1 MARSP
6 ARNARGQGGGA
17 NADGRGSR
25 RTAPLARS
33 VALAA
38 AALAIV
44 SSLALGSV
52 EPLPQQPGQEEDRL
66 QPLMMLLPAAY
77 ASHYEACPV
86 DMYPTA
92 SSNVSISYTSPNGTY
107 ILGNVIDIRVNVTG
121 GFNNPEVLNHTRVK
135 LDTGAAAE
143 DRFAVYESH
152 DTAGSVDYNY
162 TVQEGDQSS
171 GLDYASSSSLYW
183 RNGTAGNVIKNQ
195 SGAEYNCRLPDPG
208 NASSLAGQ
216 GAVMLDGVAPLV
228 RNVSAAVPDG
238 AYVAGQVIRINV
250 NFSEAVRFP
259 GSAMPQPAL
268 TLGLGMPSNRTAA
281 YESGN
286 GTATLVFNYTVRA
299 DDNAGRLDYNST
311 GALAGANIT
320 DIAGNAANLTLPELG
335 AAGSLAGQSAIALDN
350 TAPLVQSVSAAV
362 PDGAYAAGQVIR
374 INVNFSEAVRFPGSA
389 MPQPTLT
396 LAFDGPTNRTA
407 AYESGNNTAALA
419 FNYTVRADDDTA
431 RLDYSSA
438 GALAGMNITDF
449 AGNAANLTLPE
460 PRAPG
465 SLWDASRIAA
475 MTAPSV
481 ANVSSPNATGTYAAN
496 DTITVR
502 VAFTESVTVLAPN
515 SSSVPY
521 ALLDVGI
528 VEHAAP
534 YSSGNGTAALDF
546 SYTVRAGA
554 WTDSL
559 NHASISLNGSS
570 IADAAGNAAD
580 LALPD
585 PAGSASLAA
594 ASPGIGLEAP
604 PVVVRVSSPNATA
617 TYGQGDTIGI
627 DVDFTGPVAVGAAP
641 DAGVPLLALET
652 GATDRDAAYASGNGT
667 GTLSFAYTVMQGD
680 EAADLD
686 YAGASALRPNGGM
699 LNGTGAAA
707 GQAALLALPDPAGPN
722 SLAGMSDIAVDGVSP
737 SVARVSSPG
746 GNATYAVGDAVA
758 VRVTF
763 TENVTVAGAPPPAL
777 ALNVSGA
784 AAAALYASG
793 NGTDTLS
800 FAYTVREGDEAA
812 DLDYAGTGA
821 LSGGAA
827 IADAA
832 GNAANTTLPAQP
844 GAPGSLGALYDI
856 VLDGAAPA
864 VARVTSPN
872 ASGTYGAGDLV
883 SVVVE
888 MTRNVTVA
896 GAAAPPLY
904 LYLDVGGGAD
914 AGAVPAPYVA
924 GSGTASLAFSYTV
937 ADGDGT
943 ARLAYPN
950 STALVLNGTGAAVTG
965 LNGAAA
971 NLTLPPP
978 GADGSLSGPSPP
990 APAIAIATGDP
1001 PPPPIAGVSLVNASL
1016 TGPNTVTV
1024 YYNASI
1030 SAAASSYANLTL
1042 SPGGDRNVTGL
1053 AAGNN
1058 TSVHTLAFDGPKA
1071 RSDAAGTMSI
1081 APLLNASARFAGD
1094 PAVDVLDGQPYPFV
1108 HDVTTRNA
1116 TGSAHTGNATVLIN
1130 VMFSEEVFVRRIAA
1144 TDRSEGSQVAKFATG
1159 LDITTMFIE
1168 LNTGRNATL
1177 PEQIVNSS
1185 RSYDFIYKV
1194 RIGDDSD
1201 GILGYINSSS
1211 LRTDSDL
1218 VVINNT
1224 LDGADGRPLLNEGG
1238 FPVPGQESASLA
1250 LPVPGS
1256 PDSLSGSGR
1265 LYVYEAPLIASLSAP
1280 RGTYGVGDTIPIAV
1294 NLTRSLSVSGGNAT
1308 LELGSPS
1315 KSAEYAS
1322 GNGTTAY
1329 AFSYRVQQG
1338 DSASRLF
1345 AQPTIAVPA
1354 GAAAYLSTS
1363 AGGLFRITADDDDAA
1378 APATTTVVGGGD
1390 AAADP
1395 SARPI
1400 LEISGVNVVGAAD
1413 RRPTTPTVAQPAPV
1427 VVASGGF
1434 GGGGGGGGGGRGG
1447 GSGGVGLA
1455 IGAGGVTL
1463 YSASWDCA
1471 EGVIRVVI
1479 NEDAY
1484 IPDVTV
1490 LSSSGSEVAAKS
1502 EAQDLPGRTVYEAA
1516 LSDDTILSIRAV
1528 SVDGRAVSTASEV
1541 VRTGGACTGDVTFAA
1556 YTGPGAAPR
1565 QQPQQP
1571 SVPDDGARG
1580 MMPPDDDSAG
1590 DDARPQPPRPGDER
1604 PAPPGTDGDE
1614 RPAPPPAMS
1623 DRPAFEIEADR
1634 DASYYV
1640 KRYAEQPEYRQWFD
1654 DAYPQYADICEA
1666 VGVGSGCVEEYV
1678 QQRDDALGAADDS
1691 KPDECAEGMVM
1702 RDGECA
1708 DATPP
1713 PPPTPPTPT
1722 TTAADDDDS
1731 GCLIATAAFG
1741 TELAPQVQLLREVR
1755 DGTVLS
1761 TSAGSAFMASFSSAY
1776 YAFSPHV
1783 ADLEREFPAVRHAAA
1798 LLLTPMLYALQVVEL
1813 AEPGSERDV
1822 LAYGIAAIALVAG
1835 MYVAAPAAGAWYACR
1850 HWGQRRRIDAA
1861 ASGPARG
1868 A

>member
-1 MARSP
+1 M
-6 ARNARGQGGGA
+6 
-17 NADGRGSR
+17 
-25 RTAPLARS
+25 
-33 VALAA
+33 
-38 AALAIV
+38 
-44 SSLALGSV
+44 
-52 EPLPQQPGQEEDRL
+52 
-66 QPLMMLLPAAY
+66 
-77 ASHYEACPV
+77 
-86 DMYPTA
+86 
-92 SSNVSISYTSPNGTY
+92 
-107 ILGNVIDIRVNVTG
+107 
-121 GFNNPEVLNHTRVK
+121 
-135 LDTGAAAE
+135 
-143 DRFAVYESH
+143 
-152 DTAGSVDYNY
+152 
-162 TVQEGDQSS
+162 
-171 GLDYASSSSLYW
+171 
-183 RNGTAGNVIKNQ
+183 
-195 SGAEYNCRLPDPG
+195 
-208 NASSLAGQ
+208 
-216 GAVMLDGVAPLV
+216 
-228 RNVSAAVPDG
+228 
-238 AYVAGQVIRINV
+238 
-250 NFSEAVRFP
+250 
-259 GSAMPQPAL
+259 
-268 TLGLGMPSNRTAA
+268 
-281 YESGN
+281 
-286 GTATLVFNYTVRA
+286 
-299 DDNAGRLDYNST
+299 
-311 GALAGANIT
+311 
-320 DIAGNAANLTLPELG
+320 
-335 AAGSLAGQSAIALDN
+335 
-350 TAPLVQSVSAAV
+350 
-362 PDGAYAAGQVIR
+362 
-374 INVNFSEAVRFPGSA
+374 
-389 MPQPTLT
+389 
-396 LAFDGPTNRTA
+396 
-407 AYESGNNTAALA
+407 
-419 FNYTVRADDDTA
+419 RADDDTD
-431 RLDYSSA
+431 RLDYSGN
-438 GALAGMNITDF
+438 GALAGTNITDA

-460 PRAPG
+460 PRAAG
-465 SLWDASRIAA
+465 SLWDSSRIAA

-481 ANVSSPNATGTYAAN
+481 ANVSSPNATGTYMAN

-502 VAFTESVTVLAPN
+502 VAFTENVIVLAPGEG
-515 SSSVPY
+515 VEPY
-521 ALLDVGI
+521 ALLDVGV

-559 NHASISLNGSS
+559 NHSSISLNGSS

-594 ASPGIGLEAP
+594 ASPGIRLEAP

-641 DAGVPLLALET
+641 GAGVPLLTLET

-667 GTLSFAYTVMQGD
+667 DTLSFAYTVQEGD
-680 EAADLD
+680 EAADLG
-686 YAGASALRPNGGM
+686 YAGANALRTNGGM

-722 SLAGMSDIAVDGVSP
+722 SLAGTSDIAVDGVAP
-737 SVARVSSPG
+737 SVAHVSSPG
-746 GNATYAVGDAVA
+746 GNATYAVGDAVS

-763 TENVTVAGAPPPAL
+763 TENVTVAGAPADAPAL

-784 AAAALYASG
+784 AAPAPYASG

-800 FAYTVREGDEAA
+800 FSYTVREGDEAA

-821 LSGGAA
+821 LSPGGAG

-832 GNAANTTLPAQP
+832 GNAANATLPAQP

-856 VLDGAAPA
+856 VLDGAAPT
-864 VARVTSPN
+864 VARVTSQN

-896 GAAAPPLY
+896 GASEPPLY
-904 LYLDVGGGAD
+904 LYLDASGGGA
-914 AGAVPAPYVA
+914 AAVPAPYA
-924 GSGTASLAFSYTV
+924 SGSGTDSLAFSYTV

-943 ARLAYPN
+943 ARLAYLN
-950 STALVLNGTGAAVTG
+950 STALVLNGTDAAVTG

-971 NLTLPPP
+971 NLTLPDP

-990 APAIAIATGDP
+990 APAIAIETGDP

-1042 SPGGDRNVTGL
+1042 SPGGDRNVTSL

-1071 RSDAAGTMSI
+1071 QSDADGTMSI

-1108 HDVTTRNA
+1108 HAVTTGNA

-1130 VMFSEEVFVRRIAA
+1130 VMFSEEVLVREIRS
-1144 TDRSEGSQVAKFATG
+1144 TERSEGSQRATFSTG
-1159 LDITTMFIE
+1159 RDITTMFIE

-1177 PEQIVNSS
+1177 PEQIVNAS
-1185 RSYDFIYKV
+1185 RSYDFIYNV
-1194 RIGDDSD
+1194 QIGDDSD

-1211 LRTDSDL
+1211 LRTHSDL

-1224 LDGADGRPLLNEGG
+1224 LDGSSLPGPGFADMVL
-1238 FPVPGQESASLA
+1238 PGEESADLT

-1256 PDSLSGSGR
+1256 PDSLSGSGG
-1265 LYVYEAPLIASLSAP
+1265 LYVYEAPLIASLSVP
-1280 RGTYGVGDTIPIAV
+1280 PGTYSVGSTLPVTV
-1294 NLTRSLSVSGGNAT
+1294 NLTRSLSVAGGNAT

-1322 GNGTTAY
+1322 GNGTTTY

-1338 DSASRLF
+1338 DSARSLF

-1363 AGGLFRITADDDDAA
+1363 AGGLFKITADDDDATA
-1378 APATTTVVGGGD
+1378 TTVVGGGD

-1400 LEISGVNVVGAAD
+1400 LDISGVNVAGAAD
-1413 RRPTTPTVAQPAPV
+1413 RRPPTQTVAPPAPV

-1434 GGGGGGGGGGRGG
+1434 GGGGGGGGGGGRGG

-1463 YSASWDCA
+1463 YSASWDCTKN
-1471 EGVIRVVI
+1471 VIRIVI

-1490 LSSSGSEVAAKS
+1490 LSSSGSEAAAKS

-1541 VRTGGACTGDVTFAA
+1541 VRTGGACTGDVTFTA

-1565 QQPQQP
+1565 QQPAA
-1571 SVPDDGARG
+1571 PDDDARG
-1580 MMPPDDDSAG
+1580 MMPPDDDDDADRAG
-1590 DDARPQPPRPGDER
+1590 DDGARPQPPMPGDER
-1604 PAPPGTDGDE
+1604 PAPPGDDGDDGD
-1614 RPAPPPAMS
+1614 APPPPPMS

-1666 VGVGSGCVEEYV
+1666 VGAGSGCVEEYM
-1678 QQRDDALGAADDS
+1678 QQRDDALGAADD
-1691 KPDECAEGMVM
+1691 DDAAAECAEGMVM
-1702 RDGECA
+1702 RDGECVDDPA
-1708 DATPP
+1708 AVTPP
-1713 PPPTPPTPT
+1713 APAAT

-1850 HWGQRRRIDAA
+1850 RISTRRLHHCR
-1861 ASGPARG
+1861 R
-1868 A
+1868 

>member
-6 ARNARGQGGGA
+6 ARGASGQGGRA
-17 NADGRGSR
+17 NADGRGSDGSRSR
-25 RTAPLARS
+25 RTAPSARS

-52 EPLPQQPGQEEDRL
+52 EQMPQQLGQEDRL
-66 QPLMMLLPAAY
+66 QPLMMMLPAAY

-86 DMYPTA
+86 GMY
-92 SSNVSISYTSPNGTY
+92 SDVSEDVSISYTSPNGTY
-107 ILGNVIDIRVNVTG
+107 ILGGVIGIRVNVTE
-121 GFNNPEVLNHTRVK
+121 GFNSTDDLSHTRVK
-135 LDTGAAAE
+135 LDTGAAG
-143 DRFAVYESH
+143 DRFAVHESNA
-152 DTAGSVDYNY
+152 TGSIDYNY
-162 TVQEGDQSS
+162 TVQEGDQSDD
-171 GLDYASSSSLYW
+171 LDYASSSSLYW
-183 RNGTAGNVIKNQ
+183 RNGTAGNVVQNRTG
-195 SGAEYNCRLPDPG
+195 SDYNCRLPEPG

-216 GAVMLDGVAPLV
+216 GDIVLDGVVPLV

-238 AYVAGQVIRINV
+238 AYAAGKVIRINV
-250 NFSEAVRFP
+250 SFSEAVRFP
-259 GSAMPQPAL
+259 GSAMPQPTLAL
-268 TLGLGMPSNRTAA
+268 SLDGPSNRTAA

-286 GTATLVFNYTVRA
+286 GTAVLAFNYTVRA
-299 DDNAGRLDYNST
+299 NDNAGRLDYNTT
-311 GALAGANIT
+311 GALVGTNIT
-320 DIAGNAANLTLPELG
+320 DMAGNAANLALPELG
-335 AAGSLAGQSAIALDN
+335 APDSLAGQSAIALDN
-350 TAPLVQSVSAAV
+350 TAPLVRSVSAAV

-389 MPQPTLT
+389 MPQQQPTLT

-419 FNYTVRADDDTA
+419 FNYTVRAEDDTG
-431 RLDYSSA
+431 RLDYSGN

-449 AGNAANLTLPE
+449 AGNAANLTLPG
-460 PRAPG
+460 PRETG
-465 SLWDASRIAA
+465 SLWDTSRIAA

-481 ANVSSPNATGTYAAN
+481 ESVSSPTAAGTYTVN

-502 VAFTESVTVLAPN
+502 VAFTENVTVLAPN
-515 SSSVPY
+515 GGSEPY
-521 ALLDVGI
+521 ALLDVG
-528 VEHAAP
+528 VGPEHAAP

-594 ASPGIGLEAP
+594 ASPGIRLEAP

-617 TYGQGDTIGI
+617 TYGQGDAIVI
-627 DVDFTGPVAVGAAP
+627 DVNFTGPVAVGAAP
-641 DAGVPLLALET
+641 GAGVPLLTLET

-667 GTLSFAYTVMQGD
+667 GTLSFAYTVMPGD
-680 EAADLD
+680 EAADLG
-686 YAGASALRPNGGM
+686 YAGANALRTNGGM

-722 SLAGMSDIAVDGVSP
+722 SLAGTSDIAVDGVAP

-763 TENVTVAGAPPPAL
+763 TENVTVAGAPADAPAL

-784 AAAALYASG
+784 AAPAPYASG

-821 LSGGAA
+821 LAGGAS

-856 VLDGAAPA
+856 VLDGAAPT

-888 MTRNVTVA
+888 MTRNVTVS
-896 GAAAPPLY
+896 GASEPPLY
-904 LYLDVGGGAD
+904 LYLDAGGA
-914 AGAVPAPYVA
+914 AAVPAPYA
-924 GSGTASLAFSYTV
+924 SGSGTASLAFSYTV

-950 STALVLNGTGAAVTG
+950 STALVLNGTDAAVAG

-971 NLTLPPP
+971 NLTLPDP

-990 APAIAIATGDP
+990 APAIAIETGDP

-1042 SPGGDRNVTGL
+1042 SPGGDRNVTSL

-1071 RSDAAGTMSI
+1071 QSDADGTMSI

-1108 HDVTTRNA
+1108 HAVTTRNA

-1130 VMFSEEVFVRRIAA
+1130 VMFSEEVYVRELKA
-1144 TDRSEGSQVAKFATG
+1144 TGRGEGSQVATFATG
-1159 LDITTMFIE
+1159 VAITTMFIE
-1168 LNTGRNATL
+1168 LDTGRNATL
-1177 PEQIVNSS
+1177 PEQLVNAS
-1185 RSYDFIYKV
+1185 RSYDFIYKIQ
-1194 RIGDDSD
+1194 IGDDSD

-1211 LRTDSDL
+1211 LRTNSDF
-1218 VVINNT
+1218 VVINDT
-1224 LDGADGRPLLNEGG
+1224 LKGNDGLPLLDVSG
-1238 FPVPGQESASLA
+1238 FPVPGQESADLT

-1265 LYVYEAPLIASLSAP
+1265 LYVYEAPLIASLSVP
-1280 RGTYGVGDTIPIAV
+1280 PGTYGVGSTLPVTV
-1294 NLTRSLSVSGGNAT
+1294 NLTRSLSVAGGNAA

-1322 GNGTTAY
+1322 GNGTATY

-1338 DSASRLF
+1338 DSARTLF

-1363 AGGLFRITADDDDAA
+1363 TGSLFKITPDDAA
-1378 APATTTVVGGGD
+1378 AATTVVGGGD

-1400 LEISGVNVVGAAD
+1400 LDISGVNVVGAAD
-1413 RRPTTPTVAQPAPV
+1413 RRPTTQTVVPPAPV

-1434 GGGGGGGGGGRGG
+1434 GGGGGGGGGRGG

-1471 EGVIRVVI
+1471 EGVIRIVL

-1541 VRTGGACTGDVTFAA
+1541 VRTGGACTGDVTFTA

-1565 QQPQQP
+1565 QQPA
-1571 SVPDDGARG
+1571 VPDDDARG
-1580 MMPPDDDSAG
+1580 MMPPDDDDDRAG
-1590 DDARPQPPRPGDER
+1590 DDDARPQPPRPDAR
-1604 PAPPGTDGDE
+1604 PAPTDGDDMADGDDA
-1614 RPAPPPAMS
+1614 PPPPPPAMS

-1666 VGVGSGCVEEYV
+1666 VGVGSGCVEDYM
-1678 QQRDDALGAADDS
+1678 QQRDDALGADADDAAA
-1691 KPDECAEGMVM
+1691 ECAEGMVM
-1702 RDGECA
+1702 RDGECVDDPA
-1708 DATPP
+1708 VVTPP
-1713 PPPTPPTPT
+1713 QPTAT
-1722 TTAADDDDS
+1722 TDDDDDS

-1850 HWGQRRRIDAA
+1850 RISARRLHHCR
-1861 ASGPARG
+1861 R
-1868 A
+1868 